1 MSDILSA
8 ILEGLGKIL
17 VSAITQTQKK
27 ADNINNE
34 VDRVKQRADSYS
46 DEKLKERYQNT
57 SSLIEKKAYSD
68 ILKDRQNKDK

>member
-17 VSAITQTQKK
+17 VSAANQTQKQSER
-27 ADNINNE
+27 INNE
-34 VDRVKQRADSYS
+34 VDKVKQRANGYS

-57 SSLIEKKAYSD
+57 TSMIEKKAYAD
-68 ILKDRQNKDK
+68 ILKDRQNKG

>member
-1 MSDILSA
+1 MTDILSA